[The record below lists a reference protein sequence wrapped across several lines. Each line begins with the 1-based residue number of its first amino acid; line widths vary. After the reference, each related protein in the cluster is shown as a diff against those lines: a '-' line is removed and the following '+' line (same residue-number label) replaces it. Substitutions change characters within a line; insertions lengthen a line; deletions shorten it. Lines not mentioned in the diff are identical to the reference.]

1 MANTY
6 VEPTAGSSLN
16 TGRININDSLRAVL
30 TNFKSAGL
38 PGSAQITV
46 DGVASGEQDGMLYR
60 SAVTNAL
67 YISDSVYGVGSV
79 LGGKFT
85 RRGIGN
91 RIESSFSLLTGSP
104 TLRNSYEIGELVGVL
119 DTGKLYLKSSN
130 TGADTD
136 FKDVGTTQGYTVD
149 PVSGVASFTGQNTTV
164 LRLFATN
171 NVAIGTVTPVQ
182 TLDVRGN
189 VAISGNAFLGSIL
202 FHNNDVTT
210 YSGYPASTTGTYV
223 INTAGS
229 ERFRVDSTGNIG
241 IGTNAPRAK
250 LEVQGNAN
258 IATSVYTSTATAAT
272 INVNNP
278 TAQFS
283 LTLTNNQINTI
294 GFNGVAEVGVNYSG
308 YISGTTQFRNFVV
321 YNGKNSPIG
330 TFTGSTGSLTVAGDI
345 SAFSDERL
353 KSNIRTIDNALDKVT
368 QLRGVYFDKDG
379 KASVGVIAQE
389 VEKVLPE
396 VVTTAQYKSISYGN
410 MVGILI
416 EAIKE
421 LRQEVAILKDC
432 IHKGA

>member
-30 TNFKSAGL
+30 TNFKSTGL
-38 PGSAQITV
+38 PGSAQITI

-67 YISDSVYGVGSV
+67 YISDSVYGVNSV

-91 RIESSFSLLTGSP
+91 RIESSFSLLTGSA

-119 DTGKLYLKSSN
+119 DTGKLYLKNAN

-210 YSGYPASTTGTYV
+210 YSGYPAGTTSTYV

-229 ERFRVDSTGNIG
+229 ERFRVDSAGNIG

-258 IATSVYTSTATAAT
+258 ISTSVYTATSTAAT

-308 YISGTTQFRNFVV
+308 YLGGTTQFRNFVV

-330 TFTGSTGSLTVAGDI
+330 TFTGSTGSLTVAGDV
-345 SAFSDERL
+345 AAYSDATL
-353 KSNIRTIDNALDKVT
+353 KSDVHTIENALSKVL
-368 QLRGVYFDKDG
+368 QLRGVTFIKDDKR
-379 KASVGVIAQE
+379 SIGVIAQE
-389 VEKVLPE
+389 IEKVIPE
-396 VVTTAQYKSISYGN
+396 VVSTAEYKSVAYGN
-410 MVGILI
+410 LVGLLI

-421 LRQEVAILKDC
+421 LKIEIDQLKEN
-432 IHKGA
+432 K